1 MNPHTPMGPWSQAGF
16 STLLSLTQVNISG
29 LVLLPNLDVN
39 HSYLSDGLIRRFR
52 SAEKHIRN
60 IQEDPLQ
67 THCKCLCKVWMAGNM
82 ISCHCSDVPG
92 ESCQQK
98 SHLRIAADTPH
109 FSLLQND
116 LCLFLTACV
125 QVSDYG
131 YVHLCALVN
140 RNQERAS
147 DPWSWNYKRFW
158 VPDVGNQSLVFCKSS
173 RSPWQL
179 NHLSAPFHSY
189 IDFLCLL
196 CKADYPVSHVGWQ
209 LLCSQRWPWTSDP
222 FDPSF

>member
-1 MNPHTPMGPWSQAGF
+1 MNPHTPTGPWSQAGF

-98 SHLRIAADTPH
+98 SHVRIAADTPPT
-109 FSLLQND
+109 LLALKKWFMFIFN
-116 LCLFLTACV
+116 
-125 QVSDYG
+125 
-131 YVHLCALVN
+131 YVCTSVWMWVCAPVCTCQQKPGEGIRSMELEL
-140 RNQERAS
+140 QEI
-147 DPWSWNYKRFW
+147 
-158 VPDVGNQSLVFCKSS
+158 L
-173 RSPWQL
+173 SPRCGEPI
-179 NHLSAPFHSY
+179 SG
-189 IDFLCLL
+189 LL
-196 CKADYPVSHVGWQ
+196 
-209 LLCSQRWPWTSDP
+209 
-222 FDPSF
+222 